1 MDTVTPGYK
10 SARRC
15 VNLWFRFFCLL
26 IINRAEFGDYQFLV
40 IPKNSIFVMIEEKV
54 LVQNFLNRKQR
65 ERLKKP
71 EWLKI
76 KLGDPRNQ
84 NQVLDL
90 IAGLNL
96 HTVCQEAKCPNIFEC
111 WTDKTAT
118 FMLGGDTCTRHCGFC
133 AVNKGKPMDLDPLE
147 PVHVAEA
154 VKHLGLK
161 HAVITSVNR
170 DDLPDGGSKHWAETI
185 FRVREMNPD
194 CRIEVLIPDF
204 NGDEDALNNVLTAR
218 PDVLNHNTETI
229 SRLYRRVRPDARY
242 EQSMELLERSAR
254 FRDTQCPSMLTK
266 SGIMA
271 GLGETFDEVVELMS
285 DLRAVS
291 CDIMT
296 IGQYL
301 QPYEKRLPVERYV
314 TPEEFAEWKRIGE
327 AMGFKHVESSPLTR
341 SSYHARQ
348 QAE

>member
-1 MDTVTPGYK
+1 VAED
-10 SARRC
+10 
-15 VNLWFRFFCLL
+15 L
-26 IINRAEFGDYQFLV
+26 I
-40 IPKNSIFVMIEEKV
+40 
-54 LVQNFLNRKQR
+54 LVQNFLNRKNR

-71 EWLKI
+71 DWLKI

-84 NQVLDL
+84 NAVLDL
-90 IAGLNL
+90 ISGLNL

-133 AVNKGKPMDLDPLE
+133 AVNKGTPMDLDPLE

-185 FRVREMNPD
+185 FRVREMNPE
-194 CRIEVLIPDF
+194 CKVEVLIPDF
-204 NGDEDALNNVLTAR
+204 NGDEDALNNVLRAR

-229 SRLYRRVRPDARY
+229 RRLYRRVRPDAVY
-242 EQSMELLERSAR
+242 EQSMELLTRAAH
-254 FRDTQCPSMLTK
+254 FRDTQMPTMKTK

-271 GLGETFDEVVELMS
+271 GLGETFEEVVDLMK
-285 DLRAVS
+285 DLRRAS

-314 TPEEFAEWKRIGE
+314 TPDEFAEWKAIGE

-348 QAE
+348 QSEPKEVADSERVSDL

>member
-1 MDTVTPGYK
+1 
-10 SARRC
+10 
-15 VNLWFRFFCLL
+15 
-26 IINRAEFGDYQFLV
+26 
-40 IPKNSIFVMIEEKV
+40 MIEEKV
-54 LVQNFLNRKQR
+54 LVEKFLNRKQR

-71 EWLKI
+71 DWLKI
-76 KLGDPRNQ
+76 KLGDPSNQ
-84 NQVLDL
+84 NQVLSL
-90 IAGLNL
+90 IDGLNL

-111 WTDKTAT
+111 WTDRTAT

-147 PVHVAEA
+147 PTHVAEA
-154 VKHLGLK
+154 VKHLDLE

-170 DDLPDGGSKHWAETI
+170 DDLSDGGSTHWAETI
-185 FRVREMNPD
+185 TKVREMNPG
-194 CRIEVLIPDF
+194 CKVEVLIPDF
-204 NGDEDALNNVLTAR
+204 NGDEQALNNVLIAR

-229 SRLYRRVRPDARY
+229 ARLYRRVRPDAKY
-242 EQSMELLERSAR
+242 DQSMELLTRAAH
-254 FRDTQCPSMLTK
+254 FRDTQMPSMLTK

-271 GLGETFDEVVELMS
+271 GLGETFEEVVDLMK
-285 DLRAVS
+285 DLRAAL

-314 TPEEFAEWKRIGE
+314 TPEEFAEWKKIGE

-348 QAE
+348 QTEKGKL

>member
-1 MDTVTPGYK
+1 L
-10 SARRC
+10 
-15 VNLWFRFFCLL
+15 NL
-26 IINRAEFGDYQFLV
+26 
-40 IPKNSIFVMIEEKV
+40 IE
-54 LVQNFLNRKQR
+54 
-65 ERLKKP
+65 
-71 EWLKI
+71 
-76 KLGDPRNQ
+76 
-84 NQVLDL
+84 
-90 IAGLNL
+90 GLNL

-133 AVNKGKPMDLDPLE
+133 AVNKGKPMDLDPME
-147 PVHVAEA
+147 PTHVAEA
-154 VKHLGLK
+154 VNHLGLA

-170 DDLPDGGSKHWAETI
+170 DDLPDGGSMHWAETI
-185 FRVREMNPD
+185 QRVREMNPT
-194 CRIEVLIPDF
+194 CKVEVLIPDF
-204 NGDEDALNNVLTAR
+204 NGDEEALNNVLAAR

-229 SRLYRRVRPDARY
+229 ARLYRRVRPDAKY
-242 EQSMELLERSAR
+242 YQSMELLERAAR
-254 FRDTQCPSMLTK
+254 FRDTQMPSMLTK

-271 GLGETFDEVVELMS
+271 GLGETFEEVVDLMR
-285 DLRAVS
+285 DLRKSS

-314 TPEEFAEWKRIGE
+314 TPDEFAEWKKIGE

-348 QAE
+348 QTETGERAAV

>member
-1 MDTVTPGYK
+1 MTSED
-10 SARRC
+10 
-15 VNLWFRFFCLL
+15 NL
-26 IINRAEFGDYQFLV
+26 V
-40 IPKNSIFVMIEEKV
+40 KT
-54 LVQNFLNRKQR
+54 FLNRKGR

-71 EWLKI
+71 DWLKI
-76 KLGDPRNQ
+76 KLGDPKNQ
-84 NQVLDL
+84 NAVLEL
-90 IAGLNL
+90 IDGLNL

-147 PVHVAEA
+147 PIHVAEA
-154 VKHLGLK
+154 VKHLDLA

-170 DDLPDGGSKHWAETI
+170 DDLTDGGSMHWAETI
-185 FRVREMNPD
+185 TKVREMNPA
-194 CRIEVLIPDF
+194 CKVEVLIPDF
-204 NGDEDALNNVLTAR
+204 NGDEIALNNVLTAR

-229 SRLYRRVRPDARY
+229 ARLYRRVRPDAKY
-242 EQSMELLERSAR
+242 NQTLELLERSAH
-254 FRDTQCPSMLTK
+254 FRDTHFPLMKTK

-271 GLGETFDEVVELMS
+271 GLGENFEEVVDLMK
-285 DLRAVS
+285 DLRSVS

-314 TPEEFAEWKRIGE
+314 SPAEFAEWRAIGM

-341 SSYHARQ
+341 SSYHAREQ
-348 QAE
+348 TE